1 MTAVPTSF
9 TPEISPVADS
19 LALSALVAL
28 LPLVTIFVT
37 LGVLRWKAHWAGL
50 TAVAAAILVAVL
62 FFGMPVH
69 LAALAATEGAVF
81 GLFPIMWIV
90 FTAIVLYQVTV
101 RSGHFEDLRATFRLI
116 SDDPRIQAIIIAFC
130 FGALLEALAGFGAP
144 VAITGVMLMAVGFAP
159 LRAATVVLLANT
171 APVAFGAI
179 AIPILT
185 AGNLTG
191 IPYQEIGAYVGH
203 QAPVIAVF
211 VPLLLVFMVDGR
223 RGVRQTWPAA
233 VVIGLAFAVAQ
244 WVSATWIS
252 VEMTDIIASLVALAA
267 AVAFLRVWQPSGGD
281 EATESLQVERREQLA
296 VVGTGGAGG
305 AAAASGTVDQ
315 YQITPEELDEQARSL
330 TPRRIAWAMF
340 PYVLVVAVFSVA
352 KLVPAV
358 DTWLTGTNITIPWPG
373 LAGEVLTHDG
383 AVNGSATYTLSWL
396 SSPGTMLLVCA
407 TVVALAYRIG
417 FSGLFAEMRATAI
430 QMRWAFVTVAS
441 VLALAYVMNL
451 SGQTITIGAWIAGTG
466 TAFAFFSPL
475 LGWIGTAVT
484 GSDTSANALFA
495 TLQQSAAERAG
506 IDPTLLVA
514 ANTSG
519 GVVGKMIS
527 PQNLTI
533 AATAVGLVGQES
545 AILRKVLPWSV
556 GLIVVMC
563 LLVGL
568 QSTVLAGMLP

>member
-1 MTAVPTSF
+1 MTPTAVPMDF
-9 TPEISPVADS
+9 TPEIAPVLDS
-19 LALSALVAL
+19 LTVSALVAL
-28 LPLVTIFVT
+28 VPLVTIFVT
-37 LGVLRWKAHWAGL
+37 LGLLKWKAHWAGL
-50 TAVAAAILVAVL
+50 TAVAVAILVAVV
-62 FFGMPVH
+62 FFGMPAH

-90 FTAIVLYQVTV
+90 FTAIVLYEVTV

-191 IPYQEIGAYVGH
+191 IPYEEIGAYVGH
-203 QAPVIAVF
+203 QAPIIAIF

-233 VVIGLAFAVAQ
+233 VVIGLAFAITQ

-252 VEMTDIIASLVALAA
+252 VEMTDIIASLVSLAV
-267 AVAFLRVWQPSGGD
+267 AVAFLRTWQPTGGE
-281 EATESLQVERREQLA
+281 EATESLQVEREQQFALA
-296 VVGTGGAGG
+296 GADGPTTGGGSAD
-305 AAAASGTVDQ
+305 A
-315 YQITPEELDEQARSL
+315 YQITPEELDSQARAL

-340 PYVLVVAVFSVA
+340 PYVLVVAVFSIA

-358 DTWLTGTNITIPWPG
+358 DTWLTGTNVKIPWPG

-383 AVNGSATYTLSWL
+383 SVNASATYSFSWL
-396 SSPGTMLLVCA
+396 SSPGTMLLACA
-407 TVVALAYRIG
+407 VVVALAYGIG
-417 FSGLFAEMRATAI
+417 FSGLAAEMKETAVK
-430 QMRWAFVTVAS
+430 MRWAFVTVAS

-466 TAFAFFSPL
+466 TAFAFLSPL
-475 LGWIGTAVT
+475 LGWLGTAVT

-545 AILRKVLPWSV
+545 AILRKVLPWSI

-563 LLVGL
+563 LIVGL
-568 QSTVLAGMLP
+568 QSTVLSWMLP